1 MLSGGEERSGKRLLL
16 AASICSEEGE
26 GGGRPLVAVAE
37 HVHGARLSRDCQSSC
52 VMLADKHTNA
62 WNTCRLLTVCSV

>member
-26 GGGRPLVAVAE
+26 GGRPLVAVAE